1 MFDRDAWLEV
11 AHNVMAH
18 PLRTTLTGVSVAL
31 GIFILVVMQG
41 LGYGLQH
48 GVEGQFADDAV
59 NSIWVEGGRTQIAY
73 RGNQSNRPVRL
84 TNADLPG
91 IASQA
96 DTIPAFSRRI
106 RLWGAEIVWE
116 NPQGENKGGGYGVR
130 GVDNTFAIID
140 DLNEGIRT

>member
-11 AHNVMAH
+11 AHNVLAH

-59 NSIWVEGGRTQIAY
+59 NSISVEGGRTQIAY

-96 DTIPAFSRRI
+96 DAFACGVQKSCGRTQREKT
-106 RLWGAEIVWE
+106 RGAVLVSEV
-116 NPQGENKGGGYGVR
+116 
-130 GVDNTFAIID
+130 
-140 DLNEGIRT
+140 

>member
-1 MFDRDAWLEV
+1 M
-11 AHNVMAH
+11 
-18 PLRTTLTGVSVAL
+18 AL
-31 GIFILVVMQG
+31 GIFILVVMQ
-41 LGYGLQH
+41 
-48 GVEGQFADDAV
+48 VSDTACNTAWKASSRRRV
-59 NSIWVEGGRTQIAY
+59 NTFGWKGANPIAY

-116 NPQGENKGGGYGVR
+116 NPEGENKGGSFGVR
-130 GVDNTFAIID
+130 GVDPAHIELERSVLLSGRYI
-140 DLNEGIRT
+140 NERDVRDSRKVAVVVPTSCETSLEK